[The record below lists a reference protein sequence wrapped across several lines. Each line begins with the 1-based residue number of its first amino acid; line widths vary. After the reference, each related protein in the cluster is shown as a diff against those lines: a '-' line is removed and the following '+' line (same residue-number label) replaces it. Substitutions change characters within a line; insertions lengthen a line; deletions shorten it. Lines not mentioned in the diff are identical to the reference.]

1 MGELIELTAED
12 GHKLSAYKAF
22 PVGKPKGGVVIL
34 QEIFGVNIHIK
45 EVCDGYAQ
53 QGYIA
58 IAPALFDRVDPNITL
73 NYEQTDI
80 QTGLGYMKQIAAD
93 DALKDTDAAAKELAD
108 AGDITVIGY
117 CWGGSLAYLAACRL
131 SSISKAVGYYGGMI
145 PQNLGEEPKVP
156 IILHFGDQDASIPMS
171 AVEEVKAKRPD
182 IPVYIYSAGH
192 GFNCDHRGSYDAES
206 AKLALD
212 RTLDFMA

>member
-1 MGELIELTAED
+1 
-12 GHKLSAYKAF
+12 
-22 PVGKPKGGVVIL
+22 
-34 QEIFGVNIHIK
+34 
-45 EVCDGYAQ
+45 
-53 QGYIA
+53 
-58 IAPALFDRVDPNITL
+58 
-73 NYEQTDI
+73 
-80 QTGLGYMKQIAAD
+80 
-93 DALKDTDAAAKELAD
+93 
-108 AGDITVIGY
+108 
-117 CWGGSLAYLAACRL
+117 
-131 SSISKAVGYYGGMI
+131 MI
-145 PQNLGEEPKVP
+145 PQNLAEEPKVP

>member
-12 GHKLSAYKAF
+12 GHKLSAYKAS

-45 EVCDGYAQ
+45 EVCNAYAQ
-53 QGYIA
+53 QGYVA

-145 PQNLGEEPKVP
+145 PQNLAEEPKVP